1 MIILS
6 GVADFP
12 LSHPVLSL
20 PPPTASGPP
29 AASTDGEH
37 YDLSRVVPCRLN
49 RGTVHRL
56 ELLLLCHTGGDT
68 HPPELPASPVAAVSS
83 VQSGPPAASTD
94 GEHSDL
100 FLVVSIEELY
110 TGLNCCFCVT
120 QVEARTHQNYLY
132 HLYNLARLL
141 HQLMVSIPTCSLSF
155 QLRNCTQA

>member
-56 ELLLLCHTGGDT
+56 ELLLLCHTGGGT
-68 HPPELPASPVAAVSS
+68 HPPELPVSS

-100 FLVVSIEELY
+100 FLVVSIE
-110 TGLNCCFCVT
+110 
-120 QVEARTHQNYLY
+120 
-132 HLYNLARLL
+132 
-141 HQLMVSIPTCSLSF
+141 
-155 QLRNCTQA
+155 